1 MQKTVGNIVM
11 NVAAV
16 ADHYVFQH
24 GHLPEQTYVLKCARH
39 AECDAPLRGDMI
51 DYLAAELYCTGVCLI
66 EAGDNIENRSFTS
79 TIGTDQTDDL
89 VLRNGKG
96 YIFNSSQAAE
106 GDTKILRTQN
116 IHSVYLLVLAVQREG
131 FPEDPQCSLPAFRL
145 NRAQQHHNDQ
155 GQTVEQHPVVVKAA
169 Q

>member
-1 MQKTVGNIVM
+1 
-11 NVAAV
+11 
-16 ADHYVFQH
+16 
-24 GHLPEQTYVLKCARH
+24 
-39 AECDAPLRGDMI
+39 MI

-155 GQTVEQHPVVVKAA
+155 GQAVEQHPVVVKAA